1 MVETKIR
8 TVVARKK
15 ARRVGTDWAGVI
27 ISGVTVMFY
36 VLMGFGVK
44 QIYTVCKTHQMM
56 QIRCEHFTVCEF
68 YL

>member
-1 MVETKIR
+1 MVERKIR
-8 TVVARKK
+8 TVVAWKK

-44 QIYTVCKTHQMM
+44 
-56 QIRCEHFTVCEF
+56 
-68 YL
+68 